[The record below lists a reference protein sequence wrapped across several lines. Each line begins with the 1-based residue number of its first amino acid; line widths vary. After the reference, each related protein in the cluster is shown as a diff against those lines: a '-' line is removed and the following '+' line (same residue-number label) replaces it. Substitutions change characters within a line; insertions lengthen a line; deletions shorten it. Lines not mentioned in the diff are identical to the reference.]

1 MQRTFQSLLV
11 RALSIPEGFLQ
22 YFYKIFSVMSSCV
35 SSVRDLDRFSI
46 HYSVELEGE
55 TEACLEIMKWGA
67 GADELISFVRQS
79 SISLSQPI
87 QSGGFTGT
95 RQGPLYMHTFRPA
108 NIWTSWM

>member
-1 MQRTFQSLLV
+1 MSTF
-11 RALSIPEGFLQ
+11 
-22 YFYKIFSVMSSCV
+22 V
-35 SSVRDLDRFSI
+35 SSVRALDRFSI

-55 TEACLEIMKWGA
+55 AEACLEIIKWGA

-95 RQGPLYMHTFRPA
+95 R
-108 NIWTSWM
+108 